1 MEKVV
6 PKNIFTKD
14 KAVLSLLA
22 FNAIT
27 TAATVITSFIL
38 LRSHDFK
45 VPVQYVVNDGSVLQ
59 TSSWYTLFSLPAFA
73 IISTVAVIFL
83 ANKLY
88 KADRIFSIG
97 ILIAYSL
104 VSTVGLLVTFAL
116 LNLVSK
122 V

>member
-1 MEKVV
+1 MEKVASQD
-6 PKNIFTKD
+6 IFTKD

-22 FNAIT
+22 FNSVTT
-27 TAATVITSFIL
+27 TATILVSLIL

-59 TSSWYTLFSLPAFA
+59 TSSWYTLYSLPAFA
-73 IISTVAVIFL
+73 MISAAVMIFL
-83 ANKLY
+83 AHKLY
-88 KADRIFSIG
+88 STDRIFSIG
-97 ILIAYSL
+97 VLTAYSL
-104 VSTVGLLVTFAL
+104 VSTVGLMVTFAL